1 MELYF
6 APKTISIVAVIA
18 LEDAQLDHELIKVDF
33 GSAEQR
39 GEAYGRINPK
49 GRVPALVTNNGILTE
64 VGAILEYIAAL
75 VPEQELIP
83 DSPYSAA
90 KMREAMFYLASTM
103 HVNHAHKMRGHR
115 WADQT
120 SSWDDMTAKVPETM
134 AQSCDYIEHS
144 VLNGPYVLGQKYSLA
159 DPYLYVISTWLE
171 GDGVEP
177 SAYPKLSTFIQ
188 AMEQRSA
195 VRSVR
200 QRGFL

>member
-159 DPYLYVISTWLE
+159 DPYLYVISTWLK
-171 GDGVEP
+171 GDGVDP
-177 SAYPKLSTFIQ
+177 SAYPKLSAFIQ